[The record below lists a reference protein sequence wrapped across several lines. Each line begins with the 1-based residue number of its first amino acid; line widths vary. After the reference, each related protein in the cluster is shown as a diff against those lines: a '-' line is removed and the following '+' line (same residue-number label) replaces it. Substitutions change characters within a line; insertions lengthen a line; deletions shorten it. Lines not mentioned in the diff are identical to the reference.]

1 MPVDLAFHY
10 SAADPYAVRM
20 EVHTGVTP
28 RVAWA
33 FVRDLLM
40 EGLSR
45 QTGLADVQV
54 WPASRRRRLLGA
66 RERAVRI
73 RISSQAGRPSSPR
86 RAPPTQ
92 VPGHDLPRGRAR
104 HREQFIGTRR
114 RHRRLAARGTAGDRA
129 DAKDTP

>member
-1 MPVDLAFHY
+1 MPAGQITVPVDLAFHS

-86 RAPPTQ
+86 RAPPY
-92 VPGHDLPRGRAR
+92 AS
-104 HREQFIGTRR
+104 FW
-114 RHRRLAARGTAGDRA
+114 A
-129 DAKDTP
+129 